1 MTHATKR
8 IVNSFSANPGEV
20 AHVSDVFRFTT
31 KAVVGKIHLRRNA
44 FLTCYWPPDQSTP
57 SDPAESRSDWREL
70 WRALASTPFGAIA
83 AGQQGIDHVTT
94 IPEAVIALGELEL
107 PQTAKR
113 VAELDSICGEDDP
126 DAPDVDLES
135 LKRLV
140 RVMQANPG
148 WGEPSLALA
157 GEKNCIHAEWPVQ
170 DGGRVTISFLP
181 SNRVDYTA
189 SSAPVTDDDAL
200 DIAGH
205 HLEEEAIRNLRWFTD
220 RIVAR

>member
-1 MTHATKR
+1 MTSADRTVDGFFSPNPGGGAPVIDVFHAT
-8 IVNSFSANPGEV
+8 
-20 AHVSDVFRFTT
+20 
-31 KAVVGKIHLRRNA
+31 GKLSLRRDA
-44 FLTCYWPPDQSTP
+44 FLSWPPNQSQLG
-57 SDPAESRSDWREL
+57 DPAGSQSAWWDTLRRD
-70 WRALASTPFGAIA
+70 LASARARVIA
-83 AGQQGIDHVTT
+83 AGPQGIDHVTT
-94 IPEAVIALGELEL
+94 IPEAVIALGELDL
-107 PQTAKR
+107 QQTAKR
-113 VAELDSICGEDDP
+113 VAELDSICGDDDP
-126 DAPDVDLES
+126 DEPDVDLES

-157 GEKNCIHAEWPVQ
+157 GENNCIHAEWPVQ

>member
-1 MTHATKR
+1 MTPSTSTA
-8 IVNSFSANPGEV
+8 VNSFFANPSGGDYL
-20 AHVSDVFRFTT
+20 SGSFRPARAISRCRAR
-31 KAVVGKIHLRRNA
+31 AVIGGLSPRDLSLSWH
-44 FLTCYWPPDQSTP
+44 WP
-57 SDPAESRSDWREL
+57 SDLARLSRDDISSWDWDLIGTTAE
-70 WRALASTPFGAIA
+70 
-83 AGQQGIDHVTT
+83 QGIDHVTT
-94 IPEAVIALGELEL
+94 IPEAVIALGELDL

-113 VAELDSICGEDDP
+113 VAELDSICGEDDS
-126 DAPDVDLES
+126 DEPDVDLES

-157 GEKNCIHAEWPVQ
+157 GEKNCIHAEWPVR

-189 SSAPVTDDDAL
+189 SSAPATDDDAL

-205 HLEEEAIRNLRWFTD
+205 HLEGEAIRNLHWFTD